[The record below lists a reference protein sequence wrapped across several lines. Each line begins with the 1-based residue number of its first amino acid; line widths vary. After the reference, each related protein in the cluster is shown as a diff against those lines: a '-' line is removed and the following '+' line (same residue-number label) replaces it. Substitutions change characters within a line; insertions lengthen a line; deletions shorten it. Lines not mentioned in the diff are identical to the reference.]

1 MLTDIPA
8 ILFWLKKLLAQLMLP
23 PLAPLLLILIGLL
36 LLRRWRPAGLSLAWI
51 GLALA
56 IFTTSPA
63 TVGWLLGPLEATPP
77 IGIPEAR
84 QAQAIVI
91 LGGGRRSYAPEY
103 GGETVGRL
111 TLERVRF
118 GARIARESGLPVLL
132 TGGLPGDGLAEA
144 DLMHDALEN
153 DFGIAPRWIER
164 ASRNTREN
172 AAFSAVHLEAAGVT
186 RIVLVTHAV
195 HMPRAAAEFETHG
208 FEVIRAP
215 TGWFGNR
222 EPSDD
227 LPSLLPSANSAF
239 AGWLATHEW
248 LGRLAYRLGV

>member
-8 ILFWLKKLLAQLMLP
+8 ILFWLKKLLGQLLLP
-23 PLAPLLLILIGLL
+23 PLAPLLLILVGLL
-36 LLRRWRPAGLSLAWI
+36 LLRSWRRTGLSVAWL
-51 GLALA
+51 GLAFA
-56 IFTTSPA
+56 IVTASPA
-63 TVGWLLGPLEATPP
+63 TVGWMLGPLEATPP
-77 IGIPEAR
+77 VSLAQAR

-103 GGETVGRL
+103 GGETIGRL

-118 GARIARESGLPVLL
+118 GARIARETGLPVLL
-132 TGGLPGDGLAEA
+132 TGGLPGEGMAEA

-164 ASRNTREN
+164 ASRDTREN

-195 HMPRAAAEFETHG
+195 HMPRAAAEFEARG
-208 FEVIRAP
+208 FEVVPAP

-227 LPSLLPSANSAF
+227 LPNLLPGANSAF